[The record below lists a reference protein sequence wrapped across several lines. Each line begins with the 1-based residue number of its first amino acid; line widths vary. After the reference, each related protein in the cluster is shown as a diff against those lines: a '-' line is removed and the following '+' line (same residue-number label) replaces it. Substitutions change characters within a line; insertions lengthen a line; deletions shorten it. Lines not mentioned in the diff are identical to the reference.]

1 MEDKH
6 LTAEQRAARAMNTQ
20 RLAAEIIELAA
31 HLNASNDRLLE
42 LIAQLDREKN
52 VPPPHDSQ
60 SK

>member
-6 LTAEQRAARAMNTQ
+6 LTAEQRAARAKNTQ

-42 LIAQLDREKN
+42 LIAQLDREKG
-52 VPPPHDSQ
+52 VPPPHDSPL
-60 SK
+60 K